1 MMLLQVTLNN
11 AHPGERA
18 LTIRPA
24 TKVATRY
31 TPESASGLQDT

>member
-1 MMLLQVTLNN
+1 MHFEVPISAVYRSQAPLK
-11 AHPGERA
+11 
-18 LTIRPA
+18 